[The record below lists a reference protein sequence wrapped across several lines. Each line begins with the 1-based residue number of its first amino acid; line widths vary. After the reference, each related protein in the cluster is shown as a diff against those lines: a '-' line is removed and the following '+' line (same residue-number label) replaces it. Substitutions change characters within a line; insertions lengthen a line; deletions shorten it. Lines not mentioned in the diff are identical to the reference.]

1 MAIGGGGSIRG
12 RSGQGR
18 EAIRSAGGGGGWGLA
33 GGPLIGIS
41 GHPV

>member
-1 MAIGGGGSIRG
+1 MEIGGGGSIRG

-18 EAIRSAGGGGGWGLA
+18 EAIRSAAGRGLGLA
-33 GGPLIGIS
+33 GGPLIVIS